1 MKKKQEGTFS
11 LTGSRQIDS
20 VSKKRGK
27 LKLYYLIKTFK
38 SETHELGTMLHKGGG
53 ESEPL
58 ANSATKKCGEKR
70 KKESIDQHKLHQ
82 MRWNTLSDIKVKINM
97 LKCSIFLEN
106 RRCYEANIDE

>member
-1 MKKKQEGTFS
+1 MKKTKQEGTFS

-53 ESEPL
+53 GSLNPWL
-58 ANSATKKCGEKR
+58 TQPQKNVGKSVKK
-70 KKESIDQHKLHQ
+70 
-82 MRWNTLSDIKVKINM
+82 
-97 LKCSIFLEN
+97 N
-106 RRCYEANIDE
+106 R